1 MKQLKKFPDIHFP
14 MQEEHRGSRHN
25 SRRAPFSPPHLKM
38 KAHFPASSGNESQR
52 SRRTSRGGG
61 LNLKVDRNPSV
72 CATIPNNPEVPV
84 HSRYAKFPCTYLTV
98 TQSIDLQ
105 HNSTCDS
112 PGEPREKATE
122 PYVNSTGSL
131 TLLLQHGRKVDLH
144 VSTR

>member
-1 MKQLKKFPDIHFP
+1 MKF
-14 MQEEHRGSRHN
+14 
-25 SRRAPFSPPHLKM
+25 
-38 KAHFPASSGNESQR
+38 
-52 SRRTSRGGG
+52 
-61 LNLKVDRNPSV
+61 DRNPSV

-112 PGEPREKATE
+112 PVEPRKKATE

-131 TLLLQHGRKVDLH
+131 TLLLQHDRKMDLH
-144 VSTR
+144 VST

>member
-1 MKQLKKFPDIHFP
+1 MTQLRKLFDISFSLESNTEGP
-14 MQEEHRGSRHN
+14 ITIQEEPSYCLLI
-25 SRRAPFSPPHLKM
+25 SRRETISLLCQEWNPGILSH
-38 KAHFPASSGNESQR
+38 
-52 SRRTSRGGG
+52 SRGGD
-61 LNLKVDRNPSV
+61 LNLKVDRNSSV
-72 CATIPNNPEVPV
+72 CATIPNNPDVPV